1 MSETQNE
8 LFSEIAKTIATIDI
22 KKISKKRT
30 LILNDLTKYIQ
41 LRIAQNKKVCLTF
54 ICTHNSRRSH
64 LAQVWAQTIAHHFL
78 IKNVFCFSAGTEAT
92 SVYPVVIETL
102 KDCGFKVKV
111 KLGEKNPVYAI
122 QFSDQSNP
130 INCFSKTIEDKRN
143 PKSEFCAVMTCAE
156 ANEYCPMVT
165 GAEIRVPITYED
177 PKAYDNSPIQKE
189 KYNERSIQIATEMYY
204 VFSKVVAN

>member
-1 MSETQNE
+1 MSVTQNV
-8 LFSEIAKTIATIDI
+8 LFSKIAETIATLDI
-22 KKISKKRT
+22 KTISKKRI
-30 LILNDLTKYIQ
+30 LILNDLIEYIQ
-41 LRIAQNKKVCLTF
+41 FIITQNKKVSLVF

-64 LAQVWAQTIAHHFL
+64 LAQVWAQSIAHHFL

-102 KDCGFKVKV
+102 KDSGFKVKI

-122 QFSDQSNP
+122 QFSDQSDP

-177 PKAYDNSPIQKE
+177 PKAYDYSPIQKA
-189 KYNERSIQIATEMYY
+189 KYKERSIQIATEMYY

>member
-1 MSETQNE
+1 MSETQNV
-8 LFSEIAKTIATIDI
+8 LFSKIAETIETLDI
-22 KKISKKRT
+22 KTISKKRI
-30 LILNDLTKYIQ
+30 LILNDLTEHIQ
-41 LRIAQNKKVCLTF
+41 LRITQNKKVSLVF

-64 LAQVWAQTIAHHFL
+64 LAQVWAQSIAHHFL

-102 KDCGFKVKV
+102 KDCGFKVNV
-111 KLGEKNPVYAI
+111 KLDEDNPVYAI
-122 QFSDQSNP
+122 QFSDQRNP

-143 PKSEFCAVMTCAE
+143 PQSEFSAVMTCAE

>member
-1 MSETQNE
+1 MSETQNV
-8 LFSEIAKTIATIDI
+8 LFSKIAETIETLDI
-22 KKISKKRT
+22 KTISKKRI
-30 LILNDLTKYIQ
+30 LILNDLTEHIQ
-41 LRIAQNKKVCLTF
+41 LRITQNKKVSLVF

-92 SVYPVVIETL
+92 SVYPIVIETL
-102 KDCGFKVKV
+102 KDCGFKVNV
-111 KLGEKNPVYAI
+111 KLDEDNPVYAI
-122 QFSDQSNP
+122 QFSDQRNP

-177 PKAYDNSPIQKE
+177 PKAFDNSPIQKE

-204 VFSKVVAN
+204 VFSKVVGN

>member
-1 MSETQNE
+1 MSVTQNV
-8 LFSEIAKTIATIDI
+8 LFSKIAETIATLDI
-22 KKISKKRT
+22 KTISKKRI
-30 LILNDLTKYIQ
+30 LILNDLIEYIQ
-41 LRIAQNKKVCLTF
+41 FIITQNKKVSLVF

-64 LAQVWAQTIAHHFL
+64 LAQVWAQSIAHHFL

-92 SVYPVVIETL
+92 SVYPFVIETL
-102 KDCGFKVKV
+102 KDSGFKVNV

-122 QFSDQSNP
+122 QFSDQSDP

-177 PKAYDNSPIQKE
+177 TKAYDYSPIQKE
-189 KYNERSIQIATEMYY
+189 KYKERSIQIATEMYY

>member
-1 MSETQNE
+1 MSVTQNV
-8 LFSEIAKTIATIDI
+8 LFSKIAETIATLDI
-22 KKISKKRT
+22 KTISKKRI
-30 LILNDLTKYIQ
+30 LILNDLIEYIQ
-41 LRIAQNKKVCLTF
+41 FIITQNKKVSLVF

-64 LAQVWAQTIAHHFL
+64 LAQVWAQSIAHHFL

-102 KDCGFKVKV
+102 KDSGFKVNV

-122 QFSDQSNP
+122 QFSDQSDP

-177 PKAYDNSPIQKE
+177 PKSYDYSPIQKE
-189 KYNERSIQIATEMYY
+189 KYKERSIQIATEMYY